1 MTYRNKSL
9 HDERRRIWSKAFGDP
24 SIRLYEQRATVYQQ
38 KLMAHITGLKGK
50 PVNITRL
57 FHLFTFDVMGD
68 FAFGKSFG
76 LLDTQEFGITQLL
89 RTALIPLGFS
99 FPVWFLRVLVA
110 IPGATKD
117 WWKFMDFCA
126 GRLKTHITSA
136 LSLPLAGK
144 QPTKAE
150 WDLLTGDA
158 QLIVIAGSDTTAS
171 TLSAMIFELVKS
183 PRHIEILRQEVAPY
197 MQASGEVLNQDIT
210 HLEHLNAVINETLR
224 LHPPVPTALQEYYG
238 HMPPRA
244 SEFVPERWTT
254 RPEMITENDVF
265 VPFSSG
271 PYGCIGKHLALSIIR
286 TTISKIVTTFDLSL
300 GPGEDGRR
308 FERDA
313 KESFVMSFGDLDIC
327 FEERV

>member
-1 MTYRNKSL
+1 MHYGRYGGPFLAGVLSHLAYFHEREHHLFITLYLKCFALAVFSLALVLPSFGDAFIIGVCFLSGIYFTLFTHRLLFNPLNVFPGSFWARISNFGLPFRFRARDGFSQIQDLHQRHGQFVRLGPNYLSIAHPQAVDLLHGRASQCIKAPWYDLNLPIVSMMTYRNNSL

-24 SIRLYEQRATVYQQ
+24 SIRSYEQRATVYQQ

-126 GRLKTHITSA
+126 GRLKTR
-136 LSLPLAGK
+136 LDVRWVF
-144 QPTKAE
+144 TKF
-150 WDLLTGDA
+150 
-158 QLIVIAGSDTTAS
+158 QK
-171 TLSAMIFELVKS
+171 F
-183 PRHIEILRQEVAPY
+183 
-197 MQASGEVLNQDIT
+197 N
-210 HLEHLNAVINETLR
+210 
-224 LHPPVPTALQEYYG
+224 
-238 HMPPRA
+238 
-244 SEFVPERWTT
+244 
-254 RPEMITENDVF
+254 
-265 VPFSSG
+265 
-271 PYGCIGKHLALSIIR
+271 
-286 TTISKIVTTFDLSL
+286 
-300 GPGEDGRR
+300 
-308 FERDA
+308 
-313 KESFVMSFGDLDIC
+313 
-327 FEERV
+327 